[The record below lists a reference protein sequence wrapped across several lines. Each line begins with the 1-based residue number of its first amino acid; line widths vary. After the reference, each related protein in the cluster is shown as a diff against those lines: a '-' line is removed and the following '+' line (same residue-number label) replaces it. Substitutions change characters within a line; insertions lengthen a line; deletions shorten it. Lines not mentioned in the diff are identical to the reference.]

1 MENKITVVGS
11 GYVGLS
17 NAVCLAQMNKVTV
30 LDIDSNRVDMIN
42 DRKAPIVDNEL
53 DFLLSKPYLNINAT
67 LNKTEAYHD
76 AEYIFIATPTDYC
89 CKTNYFDTETIQSVI
104 KDVIEINPN
113 AIIVIKSTIP
123 VGFVLEMRAK
133 YRFKNIIFS
142 PEFLRE
148 GSAVSDIQRP
158 SRIVVGDKTE
168 IGEDIGMLMY
178 ECSMD
183 SDVNILYTDP
193 IEAEAIKLF
202 ANSYLAMRVAYF
214 NELDTYAEVNDLNSK
229 DIIKGI
235 SLDPRIGNFYNNP
248 SFGYGGYCFP
258 KDTKQLLANYNSD
271 KIDNRL
277 IKAIVESNSLRK
289 DFVSESI
296 MRQIQDMPE
305 GSVLGVH
312 RLIMKSDS
320 DNFRCSSVQGIIARI
335 KVACPKIKVIIYE
348 PTCDDSEFMGCPVI
362 NDLNN
367 FKQISDLIIANRL
380 SDDIVDSKH
389 IVYTRDIFHDN

>member
-17 NAVCLAQMNKVTV
+17 NAVCLAQMNEVTV
-30 LDIDSNRVDMIN
+30 LDIDSDRVDMIN
-42 DRKAPIVDNEL
+42 DRKAPIADDQLEV
-53 DFLLSKPYLNINAT
+53 LLSKPFLNIKAT
-67 LNKTEAYHD
+67 LDKFQAYKD
-76 AEYIFIATPTDYC
+76 AKYIFIATPTDYC
-89 CKTNYFDTETIQSVI
+89 CKTNYFDTESIQSVI
-104 KDVIEINPN
+104 KDVIKINPN

-133 YRFKNIIFS
+133 YHFKNIIFS

-148 GSAVSDIQRP
+148 GSAVADIQRP
-158 SRIVVGDKTE
+158 SRIVVGDKTK

-214 NELDTYAEVNDLNSK
+214 NELDTYAEINDLNSK

-296 MRQIQDMPE
+296 MKQIQDMPE

-320 DNFRCSSVQGIIARI
+320 DNYRSSSIQGIIARI

-348 PTCDDSEFMGCPVI
+348 PTCNDSEFMGCPVI